1 MLGDWYADVLMME
14 LEPKACGPKPVVDMH
29 IWIVALL
36 MRSKASRHASAGGH
50 FSIRSP
56 STDVAARTVKS
67 TSSNDFD
74 TLTISFTIGKTI
86 LPDDFGLP
94 GSARLHRGR
103 ISLCSVSYPLMKYIA
118 HHCLPAMNK

>member
-1 MLGDWYADVLMME
+1 ME

-67 TSSNDFD
+67 TSSNDFN
-74 TLTISFTIGKTI
+74 TLTVSFTIGKAI

-103 ISLCSVSYPLMKYIA
+103 ISLCSVSHPLMKYIP